1 MSAKLSVVIIT
12 KNEEDK
18 ISRCIESV
26 KWADEILVIDDESTD
41 RTKEIVEG
49 LSARVIVNKSNG
61 NFDNQRNIGI
71 DSARYDWVLQ
81 MDADEVVT
89 PFLQQK
95 IQDTLKST
103 EKFSAFKFR
112 RKNYFLGHFMRY
124 AGEYD
129 YWLRLFNK
137 KKARYVGAD
146 IHERLKVD
154 GEVGIIEADM
164 EHYAFKTI
172 TQFIARQNNY
182 SSFESKAMFEREGVL
197 PEKVIRYNIK
207 IKPFKIFWKTYVK
220 KQGYKDGMHGL
231 IWCVLLAFR
240 QVMIWAKYW
249 EIVTNAECKMRNAE
263 L

>member
-1 MSAKLSVVIIT
+1 MGMKLTAVILT

-18 ISRCIESV
+18 IARCIGSV

-41 RTKEIVEG
+41 RTREIAKGEG
-49 LSARVIVNKSNG
+49 ARVIVNKSNG

-71 DSARYDWVLQ
+71 DNAQYDWVLQ
-81 MDADEVVT
+81 MDADEIVT
-89 PFLQQK
+89 PLLCDK
-95 IQDTLKST
+95 INQALGGPGQ
-103 EKFSAFKFR
+103 FSAFKFM

-146 IHERLKVD
+146 IHEKLKVD

-164 EHYAFKTI
+164 EHHAFKSVS
-172 TQFIARQNNY
+172 QFIARQNSY
-182 SSFESKAMFEREGVL
+182 SSFESMAILEREGVL
-197 PEKVIRYNIK
+197 PEKLIRYNIK
-207 IKPFKIFWKTYVK
+207 IKPLKIFWKTYIK
-220 KQGYKDGMHGL
+220 KQGYKDGMYGL

-240 QVMIWAKYW
+240 QVMIWSKYW
-249 EIVTNAECKMRNAE
+249 EMIKEKEAG
-263 L
+263 

>member
-1 MSAKLSVVIIT
+1 MSQRLSAVILT

-18 ISRCIESV
+18 IARCITSL
-26 KWADEILVIDDESTD
+26 KWTDEVLVIDDESTD
-41 RTKEIVEG
+41 KTKEIAQSLG
-49 LSARVIVNKSNG
+49 ARVIIHKSCG
-61 NFDNQRNIGI
+61 NFDGQRNIGI
-71 DSARYDWVLQ
+71 ENAKNEWILQ

-89 PFLQQK
+89 DELKNK
-95 IQDTLKST
+95 IIESINNPGG
-103 EKFSAFKFR
+103 FVAFKFR

-129 YWLRLFNK
+129 YWLRLFYK
-137 KKARYVGAD
+137 QKARYVGAD

-164 EHYAFKTI
+164 EHFAFKTI
-172 TQFIARQNNY
+172 SHFIIRQNSY
-182 SSFESKAMFEREGVL
+182 SSFESKSLFEREGVL
-197 PEKVIRYNIK
+197 PDKVIRYNIK
-207 IKPFKIFWKTYVK
+207 IKPLKIFWKTYIK

-249 EIVTNAECKMRNAE
+249 ELIKDKK
-263 L
+263 